1 MSEGGDPEA
10 TSVHGPP
17 PSEYLGF
24 RVIRSGLSS
33 MKRREFFTL
42 LCGAVATWPLA
53 GRAQQPALPRVGY
66 VFVGTRGTDASGAG
80 LRKGLAELGY
90 AIGRNIILEER
101 YADGD
106 SAKIPGLISELLA
119 QGVDVLI
126 TVGSFATLAAKRAT
140 KTVPIVFAS
149 GNPVKAGIVTSLNR
163 PGGNATG
170 ISILASDYSA
180 KWLELMKEA
189 LPTLKRVAVLWN
201 PENPSGAAE
210 VEQMKTAAQ
219 VLAIDLSTFVGTAA
233 KIDESLGLVANGGFD
248 GLVVTTDP
256 SLEPLTLKVIAFAAE
271 HRLAT
276 AYPFS
281 VAVEQGGLMSYAIDL
296 VEMWRHAASYVDRIL
311 KGAKPA
317 DLPVEQA
324 TRVELKINLKTAR
337 TLGIVVPATLIA
349 RADEVID

>member
-1 MSEGGDPEA
+1 
-10 TSVHGPP
+10 
-17 PSEYLGF
+17 
-24 RVIRSGLSS
+24 
-33 MKRREFFTL
+33 MKRRQFIAL
-42 LCGAVATWPLA
+42 LGAAASWPLA
-53 GRAQQPALPRVGY
+53 ARAQQAAMPRVGY
-66 VFVGTRGTDASGAG
+66 VWIGARGTDVTGKG

-90 AIGRNIILEER
+90 EVGRNIILEDRFAE
-101 YADGD
+101 DD
-106 SAKIPGLISELLA
+106 SARVPALIADLLA
-119 QGVDVLI
+119 QKVDVLV
-126 TVGSFATLAAKRAT
+126 TVGSFATLAAQRAT
-140 KTVPIVFAS
+140 STVPIVFAS
-149 GNPVKAGIVTSLNR
+149 GDPVKSGIVASLNR

-189 LPTLKRVAVLWN
+189 LPKLKRVAVLWN
-201 PENPSGAAE
+201 PENPSGTQE

-219 VLAIDLSTFVGTAA
+219 ALAIDLSTFVGNAA
-233 KIDESLGLVANGGFD
+233 KIDESLGLIANGGFD
-248 GLVVTTDP
+248 GLVMTTDP

-296 VEMWRHAASYVDRIL
+296 FDMWRHAASYVDRIL

-324 TRVELKINLKTAR
+324 TRVELKINLKTAGA
-337 TLGIVVPATLIA
+337 LGIVVPPTLLA
-349 RADEVID
+349 RADKVIE

>member
-1 MSEGGDPEA
+1 
-10 TSVHGPP
+10 
-17 PSEYLGF
+17 
-24 RVIRSGLSS
+24 
-33 MKRREFFTL
+33 MKRREFL
-42 LCGAVATWPLA
+42 MVVGGAVVTCPLA
-53 GRAQQPALPRVGY
+53 ARAQQPALPRVGY

-90 AIGRNIILEER
+90 EIGRNVTLEER

-106 SAKIPGLISELLA
+106 SAKMPALISELLA
-119 QGVDVLI
+119 EKVDVLV

-140 KTVPIVFAS
+140 STVPIVFAS
-149 GNPVKAGIVTSLNR
+149 GDPVKSGIVASLNR

-170 ISILASDYSA
+170 VSILASDYSA

-189 LPTLKRVAVLWN
+189 LPKLKRVAVLWN
-201 PENPSGAAE
+201 PENPSGTQE

-219 VLAIDLSTFVGTAA
+219 ALAIDLSTFVGNAA
-233 KIDESLGLVANGGFD
+233 KIDESLGLIANGGFD
-248 GLVVTTDP
+248 GLVMTTDP

-296 VEMWRHAASYVDRIL
+296 FDMWRHAASYVDRIL

-324 TRVELKINLKTAR
+324 TRVELKINLKTAGA
-337 TLGIVVPATLIA
+337 LGIVIPPTLLA
-349 RADEVID
+349 RADKVIE